1 MGSPVVFFSSFQFFV
16 IKNFQLLWCIVFS
29 LPWSASGEREG
40 QERQCRRERE
50 RSSGELKNWRPPF
63 VFSLCSLSLLFFISF
78 PIFSSAAALRPVTS
92 ELVSLFLSVLLNNNR
107 NVCFHSSKRNKKSLP
122 SFTQGASA
130 LPLFS
135 LSFAL
140 ISDSVGLPTQ
150 EIDKKRFGALYSE
163 AASRGDPLPRGSRGE
178 KERKTKSLSLSLFR
192 FTQRERGPG
201 TAAPSAPPAAAPPSS
216 TTTPA

>member
-1 MGSPVVFFSSFQFFV
+1 MS
-16 IKNFQLLWCIVFS
+16 
-29 LPWSASGEREG
+29 EREG
-40 QERQCRRERE
+40 EVERGIKKLETT
-50 RSSGELKNWRPPF
+50 
-63 VFSLCSLSLLFFISF
+63 LCFFISF

-122 SFTQGASA
+122 SFTQSASA

-178 KERKTKSLSLSLFR
+178 KERKTKYLSLFR